1 MNFGDIIQFGKYEWK
16 VIDKEDDVVLLLT
29 TTIIDQRDYHDKN
42 EPVSWGNSSL
52 RRYLNNEFLENFSEA
67 EKSKIAPVINQNQGN
82 PWYYVEGSS
91 DTLDKVFILNLD
103 EVVRIYF
110 KESDEL
116 LDNPGLNQR
125 YWFERKDPNNIY
137 RRSTYLDQSWWYWV
151 RTPGKHDR
159 TACYIHGDG
168 NIGIQGNI
176 VSKRNTNVIH
186 PITNSNKGGVRPAMW
201 IRFR

>member
-1 MNFGDIIQFGKYEWK
+1 MLCEENLIMNFGDIIQFGKYEWK

-52 RRYLNNEFLENFSEA
+52 RRYLNNEFLEDFSEV
-67 EKSKIAPVINQNQGN
+67 EKNKKLSLLVIIIEVI
-82 PWYYVEGSS
+82 PWYHTKGSS

-116 LDNPGLNQR
+116 TR
-125 YWFERKDPNNIY
+125 
-137 RRSTYLDQSWWYWV
+137 
-151 RTPGKHDR
+151 
-159 TACYIHGDG
+159 
-168 NIGIQGNI
+168 
-176 VSKRNTNVIH
+176 
-186 PITNSNKGGVRPAMW
+186 
-201 IRFR
+201 

>member
-1 MNFGDIIQFGKYEWK
+1 MNFGDIIQFGKYVWK

-52 RRYLNNEFLENFSEA
+52 RRYLNNEFLENFSEV
-67 EKSKIAPVINQNQGN
+67 EKTKIVPVSNNNRGN
-82 PWYYVEGSS
+82 PWYHTKGSS

-137 RRSTYLDQSWWYWV
+137 RRSTYLNHSWWYWV

-176 VSKRNTNVIH
+176 VSNRKTNVIH

-201 IRFR
+201 IRFK